1 MKTNVFLIKLFL
13 VVSIVCALISIP
25 LSYCQHICGGW
36 GFLWGNA
43 IAIGIFASSFVALSA
58 ECIHYI
64 NHKNEIE
71 KNLYRNV
78 ALIYAKLKTIYSEI
92 NQSYEKPEREL
103 SASFL
108 HPQLNDINN
117 LLMQI
122 TFNTN
127 IYSVVRDDVVAKSI
141 KHLRHNTST
150 YISNLHNDL
159 REVEVAIN
167 EDILD
172 VYKKN
177 LESLHQYKNGLA
189 DNYIEQRPHIT
200 SSSQHTNDALQKVVG
215 DLNDELFDSLKSLLL
230 AISKRKSNNF
240 DWEKDKERILKL
252 V

>member
-1 MKTNVFLIKLFL
+1 MRNSVIIIEILS
-13 VVSIVCALISIP
+13 VVTIVCALISIP
-25 LSYCQHICGGW
+25 LSYFQHICGNW
-36 GFLWGNA
+36 GYLWGNA
-43 IAIGIFASSFVALSA
+43 IAIGIFASSFVALSS

-64 NHKNEIE
+64 NEKNAIE

-78 ALIYAKLKTIYSEI
+78 ALIYVKLKTVYSEI

-103 SASFL
+103 STPFL
-108 HPQLNDINN
+108 HPQMNDINK

-127 IYSVVRDDVVAKSI
+127 IYSVIREDVVAESI
-141 KHLRHNTST
+141 NHLRHKTST
-150 YISNLHNDL
+150 FISNLLVDL

-172 VYKKN
+172 VYKRN
-177 LESLHQYKNGLA
+177 LDSLHQYKNGMA
-189 DNYIEQRPHIT
+189 SNYIEQQPHIT

-215 DLNDELFDSLKSLLL
+215 HLNDGLFDSLESLLL

-240 DWEKDKERILKL
+240 DWKKDKERILKL

>member
-1 MKTNVFLIKLFL
+1 MKTNAFLIKILL

-25 LSYCQHICGGW
+25 LSYCQHTCGNW
-36 GFLWGNA
+36 GYLWGNA
-43 IAIGIFASSFVALSA
+43 IAIGIFASSFVALSS

-64 NHKNEIE
+64 NEKNAIE

-78 ALIYAKLKTIYSEI
+78 ALIYVKLKTVYSEI

-103 SASFL
+103 SNSFL
-108 HPQLNDINN
+108 HPQMNDINK

-127 IYSVVRDDVVAKSI
+127 SYSVIREDVVAESI
-141 KHLRHNTST
+141 KHIRHNTSIH
-150 YISNLHNDL
+150 ISNLLIDL

-172 VYKKN
+172 VYKRN
-177 LESLHQYKNGLA
+177 LDSLHQYKSGMA
-189 DNYIEQRPHIT
+189 DNYIEQHPHIT
-200 SSSQHTNDALQKVVG
+200 SSSQHTNDALKKVVG
-215 DLNDELFDSLKSLLL
+215 DLNDELFDSLESLLL